1 MVTKLNKVKIRDI
14 WKSEDKDFTPWL
26 VENINLLNEDIG
38 LNIQDPKR
46 ESRLLNFIV
55 DIVAE
60 DEEGKVIIENQFH
73 NSNHD
78 HLGKLLTYL
87 SNVEGTKKAIWIVE
101 QAKTEHK
108 NAIEWLN
115 QNVQTCT
122 FYLVKIQVFKI
133 ENSPPGAK
141 FDLISGPSES
151 TRAMGKIKQEDSER
165 FRLRHRFWT
174 LFSERSKKHTKLFSN
189 ISPGKYSW
197 LGTSSGMRG
206 INYNVAVGK
215 ARAQAEVYIDRGK
228 DDNGVLNKKIFHEL
242 YKNKSKIEKDFG
254 GELIWEELPDSRAS
268 RICKRTMA
276 GGWED
281 EEKWENVHSD
291 LIDYAIKIEKSFS
304 PHIKNIEKKFK

>member
-1 MVTKLNKVKIRDI
+1 
-14 WKSEDKDFTPWL
+14 
-26 VENINLLNEDIG
+26 
-38 LNIQDPKR
+38 
-46 ESRLLNFIV
+46 
-55 DIVAE
+55 
-60 DEEGKVIIENQFH
+60 
-73 NSNHD
+73 
-78 HLGKLLTYL
+78 
-87 SNVEGTKKAIWIVE
+87 
-101 QAKTEHK
+101 
-108 NAIEWLN
+108 
-115 QNVQTCT
+115 
-122 FYLVKIQVFKI
+122 
-133 ENSPPGAK
+133 
-141 FDLISGPSES
+141 
-151 TRAMGKIKQEDSER
+151 MGKIKQEDSER